1 MESSPCLILFVLG
14 YCLAVTEGDLRCY
27 CNESGCVSTGYMCKS
42 SAGQCFTSVEIRGE
56 TTHQIHGCLDS
67 LPKEHQSSCKVGVD
81 VISASKASLASG
93 NMPFLLCCTEHMCN
107 YREDIDISIIL
118 TPKYNGTFQRGSST
132 TSDDS
137 AVYSKNHHSSNDD
150 DRELW
155 FKAAV
160 IAVPIA
166 GGFILVLLVLLAV
179 RMLRTDSRHH
189 RRLIHIRREHS
200 LTKAHMYISDHFSN
214 KSNKNQFSLFSGNPG
229 FTAAHT
235 YTGKVT
241 AGGSSGGS
249 YMNNCP
255 CASTCFSDS
264 SSSCCSH
271 SLHNDSIN
279 NSDPC
284 SAVHSSSHCRTSLPC
299 SSNCRHT
306 SHMNCSTSS
315 DSHDASSSN
324 CVRPCSFFV
333 DSPTSQ
339 TSSVKTDSSCH
350 ILPHTAAILDTNRIH
365 CERDSRR
372 APVIPWD
379 TSNMRGP
386 IADV

>member
-1 MESSPCLILFVLG
+1 M
-14 YCLAVTEGDLRCY
+14 
-27 CNESGCVSTGYMCKS
+27 
-42 SAGQCFTSVEIRGE
+42 
-56 TTHQIHGCLDS
+56 
-67 LPKEHQSSCKVGVD
+67 
-81 VISASKASLASG
+81 
-93 NMPFLLCCTEHMCN
+93 
-107 YREDIDISIIL
+107 
-118 TPKYNGTFQRGSST
+118 
-132 TSDDS
+132 
-137 AVYSKNHHSSNDD
+137 YSKNHHSSSDD

-214 KSNKNQFSLFSGNPG
+214 KSNKNQFSLFSGDPG
-229 FTAAHT
+229 FKPAHT

-241 AGGSSGGS
+241 AGGSDGNS

-271 SLHNDSIN
+271 SLHNGSIK

-284 SAVHSSSHCRTSLPC
+284 SAVHPSSHCRTSLPC

-306 SHMNCSTSS
+306 SHMTYSTSS
-315 DSHDASSSN
+315 DSHGASSSN
-324 CVRPCSFFV
+324 CVRPCSLFV

-339 TSSVKTDSSCH
+339 TSNIKTDSSCH
-350 ILPHTAAILDTNRIH
+350 IVPHTAAILETNKIH

-379 TSNMRGP
+379 TSSMKGP